1 MPPGDDNAKN
11 LRPSGG
17 PVSQPCAEGQ
27 YQLLFDCNPIPMWVF
42 DRSTLRFLD
51 VNKAAVRQYGYTRNE
66 FLAMSILDIRPPE
79 TIPDVVV
86 DVARRVRGLQ
96 EPGSWIHRRKDGTN
110 LDVDIVCHDLI
121 FQGVDALLVAAND
134 VTARHQAERAALQA
148 EENYRSIFENAVIGI
163 FQHSADGRVLSVNP
177 ALAQMHGYDS
187 PEHLCAEVSNVAAQ
201 LFVHPERLREL
212 ARAAEH
218 GVVRNAEVELYRRD
232 RSRIWVLVNLR
243 SARDGEGNPVYEG
256 TAEDITDRK
265 AAEAQ
270 VRFLAWHD
278 ALTGLPNRA
287 LFVDRLETTLAA
299 ASRNDQKLA
308 VLFLDL
314 DRFKNINDSLGHSV
328 GDQVLQ
334 AVAARFR
341 ESVRAV
347 DTVARLGG
355 DEFLIL
361 LPDVTSAADAEV
373 AARRILSAMARPFTI
388 RNHRLGCSCSI
399 GIALFPNHGP
409 DGETL
414 IRSADAA
421 MYSAK
426 EMGSSRVRLFTREMN
441 QRATRQFNLENN
453 LRAALGTAQFS
464 LVYQPQRNLATGA
477 VVGMEAL
484 LRWQHPTLGSV
495 SPEDFIPVAESSGL
509 ILPIGEWVLLT
520 ACSLVR
526 QWQREGRPVIP
537 VSVNVSA
544 VQFRHQDFCSLIRSV
559 LRETQLSPRL
569 LELELTESVLL
580 SNADV
585 MTSVLEELQ
594 NMGVALAIDDFGT
607 GYSSLSYLRQFRASR
622 LKIDRSFVRDL
633 ATDPDDAAIT
643 AAIIGMAKSLN
654 MKVLAEGVESDAQI
668 EFLRRHRCDE
678 IQGYYFSQP
687 LPASQIAGFLAAAG
701 IRCVSAAAPQP
712 ARRLIPPAFPLP

>member
-1 MPPGDDNAKN
+1 
-11 LRPSGG
+11 
-17 PVSQPCAEGQ
+17 
-27 YQLLFDCNPIPMWVF
+27 MWVF
-42 DRSTLRFLD
+42 DRRTLRFLD
-51 VNKAAVRQYGYTRNE
+51 VNEAAVRQYGYTRAE

-79 TIPDVVV
+79 TAPDVVV
-86 DVARRVRGLQ
+86 DVARRVHGLQ
-96 EPGSWIHRRKDGTN
+96 EPGSWIHRRKDGTD

-121 FQGVDALLVAAND
+121 FQGVDALLVAAHD
-134 VTARHQAERAALQA
+134 VTARNQAQRAARQA

-177 ALAQMHGYDS
+177 ALAHLHGYDS
-187 PEHLCAEVSNVAAQ
+187 PEHLCAEVSNIAAQ
-201 LFVHPERLREL
+201 LFVHPERMAEL

-218 GVVRNAEVELYRRD
+218 GIVRNAEVELYRRD

-243 SARDGEGNPVYEG
+243 SVRDGEGNPVYEG

-287 LFVDRLETTLAA
+287 LFVDRLETNLAA
-299 ASRNDQKLA
+299 TARSQQKAA

-328 GDQVLQ
+328 GDQLLQ

-341 ESVRAV
+341 ESLRTV

-355 DEFLIL
+355 DEFLAL
-361 LPDVTSAADAEV
+361 LPDIASAADAEQ
-373 AARRILSAMARPFTI
+373 AARRILEAIARPFSI
-388 RNHRLGCSCSI
+388 RNHRLACSCSI
-399 GIALFPNHGP
+399 GIALFPDHGP

-414 IRSADAA
+414 IRNADAA

-426 EMGSSRVRLFTREMN
+426 EMGSSRIRFFTREMS
-441 QRATRQFNLENN
+441 QRASRQFSLENN
-453 LRAALGTAQFS
+453 LRAALDTSQFS

-484 LRWQHPTLGSV
+484 LRWQHPTLGPV
-495 SPEDFIPVAESSGL
+495 SPDDFIPVAESSGL

-520 ACSLVR
+520 ACSLLR

-559 LRETQLSPRL
+559 LRETELSPRL

-594 NMGVALAIDDFGT
+594 NMGVTLAIDDFGT
-607 GYSSLSYLRQFRASR
+607 GYSSLSYLRQLRASR

-654 MKVLAEGVESDAQI
+654 MRVLAEGVETEAQV

-678 IQGYYFSQP
+678 IQGYYFSRP
-687 LPASQIAGFLAAAG
+687 LPASQLAAFLLAAG
-701 IRCVSAAAPQP
+701 IRCADTPVPHPSPD
-712 ARRLIPPAFPLP
+712 LTSPAFPVP